1 MKKKLSIFF
10 MLLLVASTV
19 LAACGGKKEED
30 KTANEGEKPA
40 QEAPAKEQVLN
51 LLETSEIPSLDSTL
65 ATDSVS
71 FRVMNNVFE
80 GLFRLDQNNEP
91 TPGMAE
97 SYEVSEDG
105 KVYTFK
111 LRDAKWSN
119 GEPVTAN
126 DFVYAWRKALDPNTG
141 AEYAYIMY
149 DIKNAEEVN
158 TGKVPVDQLG
168 VKAVDEKTLQV
179 ELKNP
184 IPYFLSLLAFPTF
197 YPQNEKFVKEQGD
210 KYGLEAN
217 TTIYNG
223 PFVLSEWKHEQSFQL
238 KKNEQYWDAQTVKL
252 ETINFNI
259 VKDVATGVN
268 LYETNKADRVG
279 LSAEFVDKYSSD
291 KNFKTKSEPVLFFIR
306 MNQKN
311 EVLKNVNARKAI
323 AMGFDKEAMVATILN
338 NGSKAANYLV
348 PEGFV
353 TGPNGKD
360 FREENG
366 DLVKFN
372 AEEAKKYWEQ
382 AKKELGKDKITLE
395 LLNYDS
401 ESAKKIG
408 EFLKE
413 QLETN
418 LPGLTVN
425 IKQQPFKQKLD
436 LESKMQ
442 YELSFAGW
450 GPDYQDPMT
459 FIDMFVTNGAHN
471 QTGWSNA
478 EYDKLVKDAKTTLL
492 SDLQARWDAMVK
504 AEKILLDEA
513 VIAPM
518 YQRGAAYLERE
529 YVKGIVDHPFGPD
542 NSYKWAYIE

>member
-1 MKKKLSIFF
+1 VKKKFSLFLV
-10 MLLLVASTV
+10 LLLAVTTF
-19 LAACGGKKEED
+19 LAACGGKKE
-30 KTANEGEKPA
+30 NEAGGKKEEGKPA
-40 QEAPAKEQVLN
+40 ETKKEQVLN
-51 LLETSEIPSLDSTL
+51 LLETAELPSMDSAL
-65 ATDSVS
+65 ATDAAS

-80 GLFRLDQNNEP
+80 GLYRLDKDNNP

-97 SYEVSEDG
+97 SYEVSQDG

-119 GEPVTAN
+119 GDPVTAN
-126 DFVYAWRKALDPNTG
+126 DFVFAWKRVLDPKTA

-158 TGKVPVDQLG
+158 TGKLPVDQLG
-168 VKAVDEKTLQV
+168 VKALDDKTLQV

-184 IPYFLSLLAFPTF
+184 VPYFISLTTFPTF
-197 YPQNEKFVKEQGD
+197 YPQNEKFVKSQGE

-217 TTIYNG
+217 TMIYNG

-238 KKNEQYWDAQTVKL
+238 KKNTNYWDANTVKL
-252 ETINFNI
+252 ETINFSI

-268 LYETNKADRVG
+268 LYETKKVDRVG
-279 LSAEFVDKYSSD
+279 LSAEFVDKYKND
-291 KNFKTKSEPVLFFIR
+291 KNFKTKSEPTMFFLR

-323 AMGFDKEAMVATILN
+323 AMAFDKQGLVDVILN
-338 NGSKAANYLV
+338 NGSQAANYFV
-348 PEGFV
+348 PKGFV
-353 TGPNGKD
+353 KGPNGKD

-366 DLVKFN
+366 DLLSTNV
-372 AEEAKKYWEQ
+372 EEAKKLWAQ

-395 LLNYDS
+395 LLNYDTD
-401 ESAKKIG
+401 SAKKIG
-408 EFLKE
+408 EYLKE

-418 LPGLTVN
+418 LEGLTVN
-425 IKQQPFKQKLD
+425 IKQQPFKQKLE

-442 YELSFAGW
+442 YEISFGGW

-492 SDLQARWDAMVK
+492 SDLQARWDAMLK
-504 AEKILLDEA
+504 AEKILLDQA
-513 VIAPM
+513 VIAPL
-518 YQRGAAYLERE
+518 YQRGGAYLERE
-529 YVKGIVDHPFGPD
+529 YVKGIVDHPFGAD
-542 NSYKWAYIE
+542 SSYKWAYIE

>member
-1 MKKKLSIFF
+1 VKKKLSLFLV
-10 MLLLVASTV
+10 LLLAVSTL
-19 LAACGGKKEED
+19 LAACGGKNDNAAGDKKEGD
-30 KTANEGEKPA
+30 KPA
-40 QEAPAKEQVLN
+40 ETKKEQVLN
-51 LLETSEIPSLDSTL
+51 LLETQEIPSMDSVL
-65 ATDSVS
+65 ATDAVS
-71 FRVMNNVFE
+71 FNVMNNVFE
-80 GLFRLDQNNEP
+80 GLYRLDKNNEP

-119 GEPVTAN
+119 GDPVTAH
-126 DFVYAWRKALDPNTG
+126 DFVFAWRRALDPKTA

-158 TGKVPVDQLG
+158 TGKLPVDQLG
-168 VKAVDEKTLQV
+168 VKALDDKTLQV

-184 IPYFLSLLAFPTF
+184 IPYFLSLTTFPTF
-197 YPQNEKFVKEQGD
+197 YPQNEKFVKAQGE
-210 KYGLEAN
+210 KFGLEAN
-217 TTIYNG
+217 TTLYNG

-238 KKNEQYWDAQTVKL
+238 KKNPNYWDANTVKL

-259 VKDVATGVN
+259 VKDTATAVN
-268 LYETNKADRVG
+268 LYETKKADRAE
-279 LSAEFVDKYSSD
+279 LTAEFVDKY
-291 KNFKTKSEPVLFFIR
+291 KNDPNYLPISEPTLFFLR
-306 MNQKN
+306 MNQNN
-311 EVLKNVNARKAI
+311 EVLKNVKARKAI
-323 AMGFDKEAMVATILN
+323 AMAFDKEGIANVILN
-338 NGSKAANYLV
+338 NGSKPANYFV

-353 TGPNGKD
+353 KGPNGKD

-366 DLVKFN
+366 DLLKTNV
-372 AEEAKKYWEQ
+372 EEAKKLWAE

-395 LLNYDS
+395 LLNYDT
-401 ESAKKIG
+401 ESSKKLG
-408 EFLKE
+408 EYLKE

-418 LPGLTVN
+418 LEGLTIN

-436 LESKMQ
+436 LETKMQ
-442 YELSFAGW
+442 YEISLAGW

-471 QTGWSNA
+471 QTGWSNP

-513 VIAPM
+513 VIAPV
-518 YQRGAAYLERE
+518 YQRGRAYVQRE
-529 YVKGIVDHPFGPD
+529 YVKGIVEHQFGGD
-542 NSYKWAYIE
+542 WSYKWAYIE